1 MGLIK
6 NMWGSNSL
14 ELIGLGGGTDSLH
27 FPGDAHGLEHISS
40 RKGWERGERTPGSRS
55 PLGQFVPERR
65 GFMKVAGVPILEGL
79 PWDLEVQHGPIG
91 QIWGRGRR
99 LTEYGDKVQDE
110 MTAVQG
116 GLQQVP
122 AAQWGCHWEQGR
134 PLQGEGPGCG
144 HPRRAFRASSC
155 PRLLDP

>member
-1 MGLIK
+1 MGW
-6 NMWGSNSL
+6 NTYRVG
-14 ELIGLGGGTDSLH
+14 
-27 FPGDAHGLEHISS
+27 
-40 RKGWERGERTPGSRS
+40 RGWEKRGEDARFHD

-122 AAQWGCHWEQGR
+122 ATQWGCHWEQDDPSGR
-134 PLQGEGPGCG
+134 GPGCG